1 MRRQWEGFQAKNQP
15 FRPWLRALMKR
26 TFAVASRRACLRV
39 VLIAWPPSTPRPSPS
54 LALPRPFKPPLDS
67 PRFASSSYVSQLA
80 AISHSSTNWITLS
93 CERPMV
99 TAANTRAARWR
110 SEDESSLRGGIF
122 WDAIRFRWPCFR
134 EENSLP
140 NFLGEKFWGTIFFHD
155 FSFGFRREI
164 ILFDRVIL
172 KYKVD

>member
-1 MRRQWEGFQAKNQP
+1 MPPRRINCLAPLDFSSLAVL
-15 FRPWLRALMKR
+15 RPLPHLNH
-26 TFAVASRRACLRV
+26 
-39 VLIAWPPSTPRPSPS
+39 PSTRRVS
-54 LALPRPFKPPLDS
+54 PPLLTS
-67 PRFASSSYVSQLA
+67 RVSQLA

-140 NFLGEKFWGTIFFHD
+140 NFLGEKFWNDIFRWFLLRISQRNNIIRSSYFKIQGGLRETYSFHRGN
-155 FSFGFRREI
+155 FI
-164 ILFDRVIL
+164 V
-172 KYKVD
+172 